1 MALSFRIEVEFR
13 NFGFGRE
20 RKTGVPKGNK
30 KLSHNGARTG
40 TNQKPMPYM
49 APPREIRQGRIGGNQ
64 VLWQVWQYLV
74 GTCFSMFVYIRS
86 RFRFVLIGGNL
97 TAQSTGSHR
106 DIGGGIEMPETE
118 LQALL
123 PFPAPPLER
132 LGELARRLPYRL
144 LYLLC
149 Y

>member
-1 MALSFRIEVEFR
+1 MALPFQIEVEFR
-13 NFGFGRE
+13 NVGFGRE

-49 APPREIRQGRIGGNQ
+49 APPGEIRQGRIGGSQ
-64 VLWQVWQYLV
+64 VLCWQVWRYVV
-74 GTCFSMFVYIRS
+74 GTCFSTFVYIRA
-86 RFRFVLIGGNL
+86 RFRFALIGGNL

-106 DIGGGIEMPETE
+106 EIGGGIEMPETE

-123 PFPAPPLER
+123 PFPAQPLER

-144 LYLLC
+144 V
-149 Y
+149 